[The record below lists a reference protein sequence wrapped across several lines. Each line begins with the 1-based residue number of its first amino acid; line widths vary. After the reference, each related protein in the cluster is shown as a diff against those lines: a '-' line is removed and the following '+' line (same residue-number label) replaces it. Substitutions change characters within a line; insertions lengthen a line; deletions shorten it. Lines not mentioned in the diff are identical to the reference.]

1 MHIPGEAGW
10 HQSPMP
16 LWRRARPQRQ
26 ATLAHR
32 RLHPPRVPRAPE
44 SPAAVLDGFHGASIN
59 LHLDHNARSL
69 KKASAVCFQS
79 GVFWATAPVLGPQR
93 RQRAPFCNIVSG
105 LAGQRHPGDK
115 LPSSSYEASLQASR
129 NKLMHS
135 LHGNTATLSLQ
146 RLIHKPFPEQPPRR
160 SGQVL
165 RLDWMGSDIFAFTG
179 PQLTGNFLLSRRTPT
194 TCDRPDVILP
204 FTSPQTTTL
213 TPDTTQSYLKGRR
226 SGRRAFHVSQDHQKL
241 YYRRPIGNRYHKNH
255 IIHRINRIQKKLET
269 RRTPP
274 SRGVPEAH
282 LGANKEGPPQGG
294 QKGPA

>member
-1 MHIPGEAGW
+1 MFPV
-10 HQSPMP
+10 
-16 LWRRARPQRQ
+16 R
-26 ATLAHR
+26 
-32 RLHPPRVPRAPE
+32 
-44 SPAAVLDGFHGASIN
+44 
-59 LHLDHNARSL
+59 
-69 KKASAVCFQS
+69 
-79 GVFWATAPVLGPQR
+79 VFWATAPVLGPQR
-93 RQRAPFCNIVSG
+93 RLRAPFRNIVSG

-115 LPSSSYEASLQASR
+115 LPSSSYEAFLQASR

-160 SGQVL
+160 RGQVL

-179 PQLTGNFLLSRRTPT
+179 PQLTRNFLLSLRTPT
-194 TCDRPDVILP
+194 TRDRPDVILP

-282 LGANKEGPPQGG
+282 FGANKEGPPQGG
-294 QKGPA
+294 GKKGPA